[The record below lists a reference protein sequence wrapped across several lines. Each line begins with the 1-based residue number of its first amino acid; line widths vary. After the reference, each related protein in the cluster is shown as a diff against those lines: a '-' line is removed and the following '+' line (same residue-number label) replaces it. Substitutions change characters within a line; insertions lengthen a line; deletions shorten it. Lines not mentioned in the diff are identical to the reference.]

1 MHNRFIVAAWSAL
14 VLALPASAR
23 AQNTASGSSAPII
36 STSARG
42 EAKVTPDRA
51 SITLSVQSRAASA
64 TDAASENARKQTA
77 VIAALR
83 ALAIPDSQIATQNYT
98 MTPET
103 RYEKDGQAP
112 HVVSYLVTNSL
123 SVELTDISKVGKVID
138 ATLNAGANVVSSID
152 FFASRASQLYLQ
164 ALSAAVANARAEAE
178 AMARAGGGRL
188 GPLIEVTN
196 NDGGW
201 SPPAPRG
208 IRTMSMAAAAET
220 PIMAGPESITASVT
234 GRWVFVPDP

>member
-1 MHNRFIVAAWSAL
+1 MQHRFVVVAWSAL
-14 VLALPASAR
+14 ALALPAGVR
-23 AQNTASGSSAPII
+23 AQAPASLPSTPVI

-42 EAKVTPDRA
+42 EVKVTPDRA
-51 SITLSVQSRAASA
+51 SITLSVQSRATSA
-64 TDAASENARKQTA
+64 TDAASENARQQTA

-83 ALAIPDSQIATQNYT
+83 ALAIPDSQITTQNYA

-112 HVVSYLVTNSL
+112 HIVSYLVTNSL
-123 SVELTDISKVGKVID
+123 RVELTDISKVGKVID
-138 ATLNAGANVVSSID
+138 ASLNAGANVVSSID
-152 FFASRASQLYLQ
+152 FFASRSSQLYLQ
-164 ALSAAVANARAEAE
+164 ALSAAVASARAQAE

-234 GRWVFVPDP
+234 GRWVFVPDT